1 MAAILEQMFHYYH
14 APRLPVKSTS
24 AAAVHEPRRGRS
36 GVAGQADIGGP
47 RPSAGR
53 STNPSKAARTC
64 PTGPSAAEIYDQRR
78 RSTSAGKDA
87 PKLAAKPTRSEI
99 YEYRRQCR

>member
-1 MAAILEQMFHYYH
+1 MAAILEQMFQYYH
-14 APRLPVKSTS
+14 APRLSEKSTS
-24 AAAVHEPRRGRS
+24 AAAVHEPRQGRS

-53 STNPSKAARTC
+53 STSPSKAARTC
-64 PTGPSAAEIYDQRR
+64 PTEPTAADIYDQRW

-87 PKLAAKPTRSEI
+87 PKLADKPTGSEL
-99 YEYRRQCR
+99 YQYRRQCR